1 MQNINPEE
9 LQEVSTEQPLDKET
23 NTAMPEIITN
33 YIGETISEAA
43 DTAKANIA
51 EVVATNLAITAIKI
65 ITLILLFILIRIALI
80 CIKFITNIIAS
91 LPIIS
96 SINKIG
102 GVAYGLIEGLFI
114 IYLALAIAMAISTI
128 TGNNDILIYIN
139 QSNLGKTMF
148 NNNILLKIIFP

>member
-1 MQNINPEE
+1 MQNINPED
-9 LQEVSTEQPLDKET
+9 LQETSTEQAATQET
-23 NTAMPEIITN
+23 DTAMPEIITN
-33 YIGETISEAA
+33 YIGETISEVA

-65 ITLILLFILIRIALI
+65 ITLILLFIVIRIALI
-80 CIKFITNIIAS
+80 CVKFVTNLLAN

-102 GVAYGLIEGLFI
+102 GVAYGVIEGLFI
-114 IYLALAIAMAISTI
+114 IYLALAITMAISTI